1 MVGVFMKIIL
11 LLIMSITFSSAHAME
26 KIPSRMTIILVE
38 EKIKEGLRSNSLK
51 QAKESFFLAVYT
63 GNIGL
68 VKRFL
73 QKHKNL
79 VHKKNKE
86 QKTAL
91 IIAAENG
98 NLPLAEVLVVAGA
111 DPNSLSKKLA
121 ILTYHFGTMPSGLS
135 PLIYAAVSN
144 NVCAIQILLAV
155 GANPDLLL
163 KYVDNNKFFD
173 SNQTSRSALME
184 AASFGCY
191 ESVVALVNGI
201 PYPFAT
207 LAHIRGNYFH
217 LLPYDLCNELS
228 KYSKLHAD
236 PYIKDKKGVTAL
248 QLAIAAREHSIDV
261 LRADRGRRDKVV
273 AFLLK

>member
-1 MVGVFMKIIL
+1 MKLILYLIISMVFY
-11 LLIMSITFSSAHAME
+11 SAYAME
-26 KIPSRMTIILVE
+26 KISSTMNTIFVE

-51 QAKESFFLAVYT
+51 HIKESFFLAVYT

-68 VKRFL
+68 AKRFL

-98 NLPLAEVLVVAGA
+98 NLPLAEVLVEAGA

-135 PLIYAAVSN
+135 PLIYAAISN

-155 GANPDLLL
+155 GANPDLLV

-173 SNQTSRSALME
+173 SNQSSRSALME
-184 AASFGCY
+184 AASFGYY

-201 PYPFAT
+201 PYPFAS
-207 LAHIRGNYFH
+207 LARARNNYFH
-217 LLPYDLCNELS
+217 LLPYDLRNELS
-228 KYSKLHAD
+228 KYSRLHAD

-248 QLAIAAREHSIDV
+248 QLAIAARHRSIDV
-261 LRADRGRRDKVV
+261 WQTDRVVLARQDKVV